1 MSAPRRPRVL
11 ILDDRR
17 DNAAFLCSI
26 FTAHAFEAA
35 STSDVHR
42 AIDSVLEEDVDVV
55 VVAYASDGGA
65 TAHAVTLVRSSPE
78 STVRDVAV
86 VALVDDPWSAE
97 QAIAAGADAVLVR
110 PVHASRLVA
119 VISRSG
125 ATKPASRA
133 ARRTAL

>member
-1 MSAPRRPRVL
+1 MSPPRPPRVL

-17 DNAAFLCSI
+17 DSAAFLCSI
-26 FTAHAFEAA
+26 FTTHAFEAA

-42 AIDSVLEEDVDVV
+42 AMDSVLDEGVDVV
-55 VVAYASDGGA
+55 VVAYLSDGGA
-65 TAHAVTLVRSSPE
+65 TAHAVTRVRSSPE
-78 STVRDVAV
+78 AAVRDVAMV
-86 VALVDDPWSAE
+86 TLVDDPWSAE

-119 VISRSG
+119 VVSRSA

-133 ARRTAL
+133 ARRTAF